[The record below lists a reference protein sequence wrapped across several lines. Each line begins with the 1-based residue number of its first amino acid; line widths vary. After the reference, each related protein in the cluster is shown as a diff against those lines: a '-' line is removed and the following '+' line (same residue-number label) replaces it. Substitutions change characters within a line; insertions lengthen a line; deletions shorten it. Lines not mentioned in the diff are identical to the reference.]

1 MAMTGPFGDD
11 AAGDDALMNE
21 INMTPLV
28 DVMLVLLIVFMVT
41 IPAMQHALKIALPR
55 VASQPVSTA
64 TQHVDVGVAA
74 DGSLLWNGARIGE
87 DALAAKLLAAAKA
100 KPQPELRLH
109 ADRNVRY
116 ERVADVMARAHEAGI
131 TQIGFVTDPRGRP

>member
-11 AAGDDALMNE
+11 AGDDTLMNE

-41 IPAMQHALKIALPR
+41 IPAMQHALKIDLPH

-64 TQHVDVGVAA
+64 AQHVDVGVAA
-74 DGSLLWNGARIGE
+74 DGSLLWNGEHIAE
-87 DALAAKLLAAAKA
+87 DALATKLLAAAAA

-131 TQIGFVTDPRGRP
+131 TQLGFLTDPQRRP

>member
-11 AAGDDALMNE
+11 ANDDALMNE

-41 IPAMQHALKIALPR
+41 IPAMQHALKINLPR

-64 TQHVDVGVAA
+64 TLHVDVGVAA
-74 DGSLLWNGARIGE
+74 DGSFLWNGERVS
-87 DALAAKLLAAAKA
+87 DDTFSSNLRAAASA

-116 ERVADVMARAHEAGI
+116 ERVADVMSLAHEAGI
-131 TQIGFVTDPRGRP
+131 AQLGFVTDPRRQP